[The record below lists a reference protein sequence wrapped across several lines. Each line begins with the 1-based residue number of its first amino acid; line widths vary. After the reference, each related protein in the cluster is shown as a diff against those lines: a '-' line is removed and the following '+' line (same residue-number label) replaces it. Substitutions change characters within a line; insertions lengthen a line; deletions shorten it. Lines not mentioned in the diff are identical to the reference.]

1 MTRTIITI
9 SDKEKAWVFE
19 QAKKENISMAELIRR
34 ALAFYKENAPSI
46 RPSKDFENA
55 LLSTIGIWKKEDGLT
70 YQKKLRREW

>member
-9 SDKEKAWVFE
+9 SDKEKAWIFK

-34 ALAFYKENAPSI
+34 ALAFYEKNAPPC
-46 RPSKDFENA
+46 RPSRDFENA

-70 YQKKLRREW
+70 YQKKLRDEW